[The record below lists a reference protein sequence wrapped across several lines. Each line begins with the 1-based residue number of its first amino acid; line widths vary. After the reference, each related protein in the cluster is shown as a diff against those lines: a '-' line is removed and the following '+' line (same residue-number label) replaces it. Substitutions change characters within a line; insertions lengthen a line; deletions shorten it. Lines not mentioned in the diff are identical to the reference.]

1 MRSIQTRRLLPVL
14 SATLA
19 VALVVYGCGDG
30 GLHPTPLSV
39 TRVSPNNGASA
50 GATVVTISGTG
61 FKAGATVT
69 MNGVVTNTLF
79 VQPTAISVTTAAH
92 AVGAVDVVVTNPD
105 GQSASLT
112 GGYTYVFVPPP
123 VLLSISPAV
132 GSTEGGVMLE
142 VLGTGFTNVTL
153 TIGGVRAALTSS
165 LSTSLSTVAPP
176 GAEGPADVVLTNA
189 DGQSSTLKNGF
200 TYLPPSSFDFNGDW
214 YGIIGQTH
222 ELSFTI
228 RDNTLVSASCAGSS
242 NLVTAHEP
250 VPVANG
256 SFSSFS
262 VKSPPNVFKGRIL
275 ADGVAA
281 GSLIGTSGCDSNW
294 LAHKR

>member
-1 MRSIQTRRLLPVL
+1 VSA
-14 SATLA
+14 ATLA
-19 VALVVYGCGDG
+19 AALLVYGCGESG
-30 GLHPTPLSV
+30 PCCLFTTSSPVLSV
-39 TRVSPNNGASA
+39 TGVSPNNGASV
-50 GATVVTISGTG
+50 GAQRVTINGTG
-61 FKAGATVT
+61 FKDGATVT

-79 VQPTAISVTTAAH
+79 VHATAIAVTTAAH
-92 AVGAVDVVVTNPD
+92 AEGAVDVVVTNPD

-142 VLGTGFTNVTL
+142 IQGTGFTNMTL
-153 TIGGVRAALTSS
+153 TIGGVLAYSGVALTSF
-165 LSTSLSTVAPP
+165 LSIVAPP
-176 GAEGPADVVLTNA
+176 GAEGSADVVLTNA

-214 YGIIGQTH
+214 YGVTGQTP
-222 ELSFTI
+222 ELEMSFTI
-228 RDNTLVSASCAGSS
+228 RDNTLVSASWVGFP
-242 NLVTAHEP
+242 NLVPTP

-262 VKSPPNVFKGRIL
+262 VKAPNSLFSGRIL

-281 GSLIGTSGCDSNW
+281 GSLKGCSVCDSHNW